1 MVRKI
6 FWLLLSTDLMP
17 FVNCHQNFTFA
28 FEASLIGQIFIFWTI
43 SQLQAVIDR
52 YTSKPERC
60 FLFYNHL
67 INFFASL
74 TCWERKKNKDMKA

>member
-1 MVRKI
+1 MFYVYARNRAKMVRKI

-28 FEASLIGQIFIFWTI
+28 FEAPLIGQFFI
-43 SQLQAVIDR
+43 QLQAVIDK

-67 INFFASL
+67 INL
-74 TCWERKKNKDMKA
+74 LHI

>member
-1 MVRKI
+1 MVTKF

-28 FEASLIGQIFIFWTI
+28 FEASLIGRIFIFWTI

-67 INFFASL
+67 INFL
-74 TCWERKKNKDMKA
+74 HLQHVGKERKTKI